1 VDATPLRPC
10 LEYLVFSAG
19 SDTIRIEADV
29 FQSIEQLRQCF
40 LASKYLA
47 DDVTLQHVLLAA
59 RMKKPLLVE
68 GPPGA
73 GKTELAR
80 VVALAANARLIRLQ
94 CYEGITEEKA
104 IGRFDEPLQR
114 LYLSLRDPS
123 QPANWSELKAK
134 LHTIEFFAA
143 GPVLESILTE
153 EPAVLLLDE
162 IDKVNEGFEALILEI
177 LSEWQVSVPKLGT
190 IHHKSIPFVVMTSN
204 AIRRIGDPLR
214 RRSLYL
220 RFENPTIASER
231 RILRLKSKQHNARLR
246 NELAGLAKALRA
258 YCLEKPPSIA
268 EILDVAEGLHIL
280 GVEELSSDVR
290 DVLLPLL
297 AKTHPDRKRMLLR
310 EGFEYLVANAKQHAA
325 ELGPEERD
333 APLASIARV

>member
-1 VDATPLRPC
+1 MF
-10 LEYLVFSAG
+10 E
-19 SDTIRIEADV
+19 
-29 FQSIEQLRQCF
+29 SIDQLRKCF

-59 RMKKPLLVE
+59 RLKKPLLVE

-80 VVALAANARLIRLQ
+80 VVALAANTRLIRLQ

-104 IGRFDEPLQR
+104 IGRFDEALQR

-123 QPANWSELKAK
+123 QPTNWSELKAR
-134 LHTIEFFAA
+134 LHTIEFFSA

-162 IDKVNEGFEALILEI
+162 IDKVSEGFEALILEV

-190 IHHKSIPFVVMTSN
+190 IQHKSIPFVVMTSN
-204 AIRRIGDPLR
+204 AVRRIGDPLR
-214 RRSLYL
+214 RRSMYL
-220 RFENPTIASER
+220 RFENPTIESER
-231 RILRLKSKQHNARLR
+231 RILQLKSQGRNERLR
-246 NELAGLAKALRA
+246 SELAGLAKALRG
-258 YCLEKPPSIA
+258 YSLEKPPSIA

-280 GVEELSSDVR
+280 DIGELSAGLR

-310 EGFEYLVANAKQHAA
+310 EGFKFLVANAKQHAA
-325 ELGPEERD
+325 QLEPEERE
-333 APLASIARV
+333 ALVASTVAV